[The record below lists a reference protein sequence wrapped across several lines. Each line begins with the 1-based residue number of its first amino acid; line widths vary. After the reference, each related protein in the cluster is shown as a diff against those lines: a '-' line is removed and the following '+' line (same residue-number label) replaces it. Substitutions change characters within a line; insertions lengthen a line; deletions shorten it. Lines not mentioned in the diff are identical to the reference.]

1 MRHAVPADRAHAQAG
16 VEPAAL
22 HPPGRGLRQGGA
34 GREAAVV
41 EDLLQRLVMYRVFL
55 VRWVFHSDSQHLS
68 YMLT

>member
-1 MRHAVPADRAHAQAG
+1 MRHAVPAHRAHAQAG

-41 EDLLQRLVMYRVFL
+41 EDLLQRLVMCRALSGRSPL
-55 VRWVFHSDSQHLS
+55 VPVSTGR
-68 YMLT
+68 TC